1 MLVGPTHS
9 VHRLTHSIGKKNK
22 YIGAPKEVAN
32 RETLYVC
39 LRVQHRGSVFYT
51 VFIHGSGDRV
61 GQPCW
66 SH

>member
-9 VHRLTHSIGKKNK
+9 IGYMQPKNK

-32 RETLYVC
+32 RETLYVGS
-39 LRVQHRGSVFYT
+39 RVQHRGLLFYT
-51 VFIHGSGDRV
+51 VSVHGNGDRV
-61 GQPCW
+61 GQSCW

>member
-1 MLVGPTHS
+1 MLDVGWFYS
-9 VHRLTHSIGKKNK
+9 VHRLYVAKNK

-39 LRVQHRGSVFYT
+39 SRVQHRGLLFYT
-51 VFIHGSGDRV
+51 VSVHGSGDRV